1 VHSDDRYLV
10 RGAVWNDVF
19 VTMTGGENV
28 VSDVNSGFGR
38 LHGLNICA
46 AKSGR
51 VRWLFDVPSA
61 MLGVIY
67 QLGPPTVT
75 RGVVFVGTAQG
86 HVVAFADPS
95 VAPGVGLRCS
105 NPFVSNASC
114 VANGFALVPQPSVL
128 ADVKLDGSR
137 ILTEPALAGGRVFV
151 ATEGGHVYM
160 LEP

>member
-1 VHSDDRYLV
+1 VTPQRSVRVLILGGGFAGITTAVHLQKAVPRSVPLEITVVNRDNFFLFTPMLHEVAASDLDL
-10 RGAVWNDVF
+10 
-19 VTMTGGENV
+19 THI
-28 VSDVNSGFGR
+28 VNPIR
-38 LHGLNICA
+38 KLL
-46 AKSGR
+46 R
-51 VRWLFDVPSA
+51 
-61 MLGVIY
+61 
-67 QLGPPTVT
+67 